1 MSTISSDQRDSRPT
15 NSRRDL
21 GISLDQVL
29 GTIVPAA
36 LYYHAQMSVLV
47 QGRLSVCLFD
57 KPWQPTSKL
66 SPGSGLLESKR
77 RDPIVVVVPYRGLT
91 LRHRLGGNYIPAA
104 RDIERRAAAAAHA
117 NTC

>member
-1 MSTISSDQRDSRPT
+1 
-15 NSRRDL
+15 
-21 GISLDQVL
+21 
-29 GTIVPAA
+29 
-36 LYYHAQMSVLV
+36 MSVLV
-47 QGRLSVCLFD
+47 QGRLSVCLFN
-57 KPWQPTSKL
+57 KPWQSTSKL

-104 RDIERRAAAAAHA
+104 RDIERRAATAAHA